1 MEQLAIEK
9 KKLEYKYLRIENK
22 MAKLNHMKDTKMKK
36 KTTNQFSKDEMFLDF
51 KKKQKKKKKCKSK
64 TD

>member
-51 KKKQKKKKKCKSK
+51 NKNQKKKKKMQI
-64 TD
+64 